1 MMCHSVS
8 ILADVNDVMK
18 QFRIDRLLSYTAN
31 RYEVTPTESVSAVM
45 INRKG
50 ERLLDEFRWGL
61 MPFWAKDAVCGERDS
76 IFTNTAF
83 ERIIKKQ
90 RCILPCSGFYIRV
103 TEGKETQWVKFKMRS
118 GTFGIAGLYDVWRA
132 PSGEEELRTCMM
144 LMTEANPLV
153 SPYHGSMP
161 AILDQEQ
168 ADKWL
173 DPDMKDSRLLR
184 SFLRP
189 VDDLLMV
196 ANVLSSPAE
205 KLETGSDISV
215 LA

>member
-1 MMCHSVS
+1 MCHSVS

-31 RYEVTPTESVSAVM
+31 RYEVVPTESVSAIM

-90 RCILPCSGFYIRV
+90 RCILPCSGFYVRV

-153 SPYHGSMP
+153 SPYHGHMP

-168 ADKWL
+168 AEKWL
-173 DPDMKDSRLLR
+173 DPELKDSRLLR

-205 KLETGSDISV
+205 KLETGSDVSV
-215 LA
+215 LV

>member
-31 RYEVTPTESVSAVM
+31 RYEVVPTESVSAVM

-205 KLETGSDISV
+205 KLETGADVSV

>member
-31 RYEVTPTESVSAVM
+31 RYEVVPTESVSAIM

-205 KLETGSDISV
+205 KLETGADVSV